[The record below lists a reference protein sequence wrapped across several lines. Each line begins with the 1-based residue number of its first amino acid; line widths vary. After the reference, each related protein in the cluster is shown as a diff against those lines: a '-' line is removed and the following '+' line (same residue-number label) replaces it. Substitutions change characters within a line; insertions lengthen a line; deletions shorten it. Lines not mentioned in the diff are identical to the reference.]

1 MHIVVKKP
9 STDPPFSLH
18 DAQVMAME
26 ADGDTL
32 RLATQYGYV
41 RTTEP
46 YGQVDGDVLIT
57 GVDWESSYVYIM
69 EYTDVPCGNCG
80 SFTGR
85 KMPLEAFLREC
96 SGEILEILDE
106 TYGYRMAKLSGF
118 LDLPER
124 LLEVSLEICYA
135 GEFRYLL
142 KE

>member
-1 MHIVVKKP
+1 MHIVVKKLY
-9 STDPPFSLH
+9 TDPPFSLH

-69 EYTDVPCGNCG
+69 EYTGVPCGNCG
-80 SFTGR
+80 SR
-85 KMPLEAFLREC
+85 DAMNCSASREAVPFP
-96 SGEILEILDE
+96 
-106 TYGYRMAKLSGF
+106 MAIS
-118 LDLPER
+118 
-124 LLEVSLEICYA
+124 ST
-135 GEFRYLL
+135 
-142 KE
+142 